1 MQTDNKKY
9 KKVFSYIWDLLPVSH
24 FGSLVGLGRGQ
35 QTAMNWNLTRHTCA
49 QDRDL
54 KKHLKFS
61 CCIEARFVIDSISI
75 DTDMLLIRVCV
86 SQTNQLG
93 PYTASETICGVKKRR
108 MGLQKKDTEQ
118 QFPPKIKDGDVILNA
133 DIKFLRKMRNRS
145 NNVFSLVLEG
155 RGDNWQWVHHCENT
169 VERKEK
175 RQRGKEISSWFAR
188 LYNNTESR
196 FAFQKETS
204 VLAEVHLNEETL
216 PNGEV
221 AKNGGAICGLLYDAL
236 LEALV
241 KGKDGTFTIWEVSF
255 AWAQTE
261 GRTVDRIIEIF
272 LLRVLL
278 SPL

>member
-1 MQTDNKKY
+1 MK
-9 KKVFSYIWDLLPVSH
+9 
-24 FGSLVGLGRGQ
+24 
-35 QTAMNWNLTRHTCA
+35 AM
-49 QDRDL
+49 
-54 KKHLKFS
+54 
-61 CCIEARFVIDSISI
+61 
-75 DTDMLLIRVCV
+75 
-86 SQTNQLG
+86 
-93 PYTASETICGVKKRR
+93 
-108 MGLQKKDTEQ
+108 
-118 QFPPKIKDGDVILNA
+118 
-133 DIKFLRKMRNRS
+133 
-145 NNVFSLVLEG
+145 
-155 RGDNWQWVHHCENT
+155 
-169 VERKEK
+169 
-175 RQRGKEISSWFAR
+175 
-188 LYNNTESR
+188 

-261 GRTVDRIIEIF
+261 GRTVDRIEIF